1 LTAVVYIGYMSII
14 DMSKPKTELP
24 YGTLDLLI
32 LKTLDTMGALHGYSI
47 ARRIEQMSGNLRL
60 SQGSIYPALMRLEQQ
75 GWIATKWGVSETNR
89 KVKFYSLT
97 RAGAK
102 QLHVE
107 VANWEQASALVARFL
122 DAKA

>member
-1 LTAVVYIGYMSII
+1 MSII

-47 ARRIEQMSGNLRL
+47 ARRIEQMAGTLRL

-97 RAGAK
+97 KTGTK

-107 VANWEQASALVARFL
+107 VTNWEQASALMARIL
-122 DAKA
+122 GAKA